1 MLHLS
6 QIMLYLISMRQT
18 NKKHRMTSKEAI
30 SFALFV
36 LLRRKNFNDITI
48 GDIVERANVSRMT
61 FYRYFKNKEDVFV
74 YFTDERFEE
83 FMNTLSCTK
92 FSVNTFTH
100 TLLRFVDKHKPS
112 IELLIKC
119 GCENLLLK
127 QFDNYIAYIF
137 RSAISKNSIYINNK
151 YYQLI
156 GKACMNYCF
165 VMIDSN
171 VGLGDV
177 VHFISKYNNMN
188 NYTSFFGKINHEV
201 YLNFLSKKY

>member
-1 MLHLS
+1 
-6 QIMLYLISMRQT
+6 MRQT
-18 NKKHRMTSKEAI
+18 KQKHRMTSKEAI

-36 LLRRKNFNDITI
+36 LLRRKNFSDITI

-151 YYQLI
+151 YITY
-156 GKACMNYCF
+156 
-165 VMIDSN
+165 
-171 VGLGDV
+171 
-177 VHFISKYNNMN
+177 FISGAYYNVVI
-188 NYTSFFGKINHEV
+188 NYVKLGIKENPDHLAKAVCDILKVDDNV
-201 YLNFLSKKY
+201 ML